1 MLRQWLIILIGLI
14 VLYIA
19 SLVRDRYKRLLSYE
33 DEKVDELW
41 NLLKKN
47 YLDSLDKLCEGL
59 TYVEIDQIIKD
70 THSEHPSRKE
80 IIRLSKDVSK
90 WLRSSRKT
98 RGRTFMRKLYARE
111 YGWKLLRFEK

>member
-41 NLLKKN
+41 NFLKKN
-47 YLDSLDKLCEGL
+47 YLDPLDKLYKEL
-59 TYVEIDQIIKD
+59 TYVEIDKIIKD

-80 IIRLSKDVSK
+80 IIGLSKAVSEA
-90 WLRSSRKT
+90 LRSYRKA
-98 RGRTFMRKLYARE
+98 RGRTFIRKLYAKE